1 MKRIGLKAKTTPPPK
16 KNIKQR
22 CSKEKLEERR
32 NLAMLLR
39 LMGSSYPP
47 GTYFRFNLYIGPPW
61 VSPLAPLCTVPGLCS
76 ADSDF
81 SPEKQKLL
89 APMAFKG
96 SDLSSDHQ
104 HGPVSFLKSLNLCL
118 ETSALHPLS
127 LRLRGP
133 STPFSVSVGVFV
145 LFCHKFEPH
154 RLGS

>member
-1 MKRIGLKAKTTPPPK
+1 
-16 KNIKQR
+16 
-22 CSKEKLEERR
+22 
-32 NLAMLLR
+32 MLLR

-76 ADSDF
+76 ADSDV

-154 RLGS
+154 RLAV